1 MSDQT
6 TAGTELSESATRSQ
20 LYALLA
26 AGFHYPSPEMFEA
39 FRAGDYQSELRDR
52 VQRLPHLAMLSTLAP
67 SEPDA
72 GTLLVD
78 PGTPYQEFEN
88 QYVACFEV
96 GSPEPPCPPYE
107 GIYRGGERTQFMLRV
122 SSFYKH
128 FGLAMNSEEGG
139 AREVPDHISAE
150 LEFMH
155 FLTFKETQ
163 ASEEGTE
170 DLLQGYLLAQKDFL
184 QQQMSQWLPAFVEKL
199 EAACPMPFYVA
210 LGQLVRDV
218 VLAELEQVKSAQVA
232 TVSAEAFA

>member
-6 TAGTELSESATRSQ
+6 TAETELSESEIRSR

-26 AGFHYPSPEMFEA
+26 AGFCYPSQEMFEA
-39 FRAGDYQSELRDR
+39 FQSGSYQSQLGECIR
-52 VQRLPHLAMLSTLAP
+52 QLPHL
-67 SEPDA
+67 E
-72 GTLLVD
+72 LLVQD
-78 PGTPYQEFEN
+78 NPLEPGKGQQRVVDGLPYEEFES
-88 QYVACFEV
+88 QYVASFEV

-128 FGLAMNSEEGG
+128 FGLAMNREEGK
-139 AREVPDHISAE
+139 REVADHISAE

-163 ASEEGTE
+163 AREEGTE

-184 QQQMSQWLPAFVEKL
+184 QQQLSQWLPTFVEKL

-210 LGQLVRDV
+210 LGRLVSGV
-218 VLAELEQVKSAQVA
+218 VVAELEQVKSAQVA
-232 TVSAEAFA
+232 TVGAGTLS